1 MKRLGEILQEGGI
14 KSAKKDNGYQAEPIQ
29 RSANPSHSG
38 QKKDPYVVRA
48 TERAKIKIRDRMFG

>member
-1 MKRLGEILQEGGI
+1 LGDAVSEGGL
-14 KSAKKDNGYQAEPIQ
+14 KSGGKDSDYQAEPIQ
-29 RSANPSHSG
+29 RSTNSSRSG